1 MVKLRLIDMLIKS
14 VPNVIEEKSYWTV
27 KRGSTSSIGI
37 YALQRLPRQIA
48 HENASIY
55 EIFSFSGIRK
65 KMNANIKGLTK
76 VGNIQAQCEYR
87 LDFLTTEI
95 ICLGLGLLARPRS
108 LCDPIASNT
117 DITNYVDGIREPLQ
131 NYIHDEISL
140 LESVCSSLY
149 ELEMTSSIISDKFE
163 SNLFVHIAATRLET
177 VSNRIDSLNTQ
188 FKGIISKYRRPQ
200 IIERYWFPVVVTTL
214 STLWLHRRMTIP
226 AFGKMIQT
234 GIMNAFDTLHSF
246 WDSWIV
252 NPVLDI
258 LKTIRHKES
267 KLAIMGSLSLA
278 SDLEVRINCEIVI
291 LFDTI
296 VLGKNGCI
304 FCRRSCKSFSC
315 S

>member
-1 MVKLRLIDMLIKS
+1 M
-14 VPNVIEEKSYWTV
+14 
-27 KRGSTSSIGI
+27 SI
-37 YALQRLPRQIA
+37 ALPF
-48 HENASIY
+48 N
-55 EIFSFSGIRK
+55 
-65 KMNANIKGLTK
+65 NWN
-76 VGNIQAQCEYR
+76 
-87 LDFLTTEI
+87 
-95 ICLGLGLLARPRS
+95 CLGLGLLARPRP
-108 LCDPIASNT
+108 LCDPIASII

-200 IIERYWFPVVVTTL
+200 LIERYWFPVVVTTL
-214 STLWLHRRMTIP
+214 STLWLHRKMTIP

-278 SDLEVRINCEIVI
+278 SDLEVRSSCKVVI

-296 VLGKNGCI
+296 VLGKNGCS
-304 FCRRSCKSFSC
+304 FC
-315 S
+315 